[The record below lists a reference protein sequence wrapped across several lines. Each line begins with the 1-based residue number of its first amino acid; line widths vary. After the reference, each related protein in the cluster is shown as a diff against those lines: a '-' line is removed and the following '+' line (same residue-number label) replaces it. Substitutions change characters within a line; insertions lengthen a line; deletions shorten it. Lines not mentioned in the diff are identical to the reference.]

1 MWALF
6 ARNFKLIFMKKVH
19 YIILLLFFLLIISFL
34 LPYFTHLNRS
44 LPNDSDMFFN
54 QKGTTW
60 KSDNPEIKVSVDENN
75 RAYGTIL
82 IENESMYIEFFYA
95 ELNVVMFEDI
105 AKRDAGGYLSSEIDI
120 IIGECKFS
128 ETKLEIKVTKSN
140 INEIES
146 GDEIILYRE
155 D

>member
-1 MWALF
+1 
-6 ARNFKLIFMKKVH
+6 MKKVH

-34 LPYFTHLNRS
+34 LPYF
-44 LPNDSDMFFN
+44 
-54 QKGTTW
+54 
-60 KSDNPEIKVSVDENN
+60 
-75 RAYGTIL
+75 
-82 IENESMYIEFFYA
+82 IEFFYA